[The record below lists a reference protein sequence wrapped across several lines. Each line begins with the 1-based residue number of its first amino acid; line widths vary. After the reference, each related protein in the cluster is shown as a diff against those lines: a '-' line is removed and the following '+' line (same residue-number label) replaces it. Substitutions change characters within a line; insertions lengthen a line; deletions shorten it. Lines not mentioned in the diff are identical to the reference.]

1 MSRKWSR
8 RKWLKVSGLSAVGL
22 TVPFSLTEFRNN
34 NSMKTNSDFDVI
46 IIGGSY
52 AGLSAAMALGRSL
65 RKVLLIDSG
74 KPCNRFTPH
83 SHNFITQDGAVP
95 SEISK
100 IAKEQVLRYDTVQF
114 LEGLAV
120 KARKKENGFE
130 IEIDSGERFNS
141 KKLIIS
147 TGVRDVFPD
156 IKGFEDCW
164 GKTVIHCPY
173 CHGYELKGEKTAIM
187 ANAER
192 AFHLAS
198 LVRNLTENLTIIRYG
213 ETEFSDEQLS
223 TLKKHSISVLEK
235 EIIEIGHNKGKIS
248 ALIFDDG
255 TKEEFDALYAG
266 IPFEQTS
273 HIPVSLGCELTEKG
287 HIQTEMFQ
295 KTNVEGVFACG
306 DCTSPMRSVAFA
318 VAAGNI
324 TGAMVNHQLAGE
336 EF

>member
-1 MSRKWSR
+1 MI
-8 RKWLKVSGLSAVGL
+8 
-22 TVPFSLTEFRNN
+22 
-34 NSMKTNSDFDVI
+34 NSSDFDVI

-65 RKVLLIDSG
+65 RKVLVIDSG
-74 KPCNRFTPH
+74 KPCNRFTSH

-100 IAKEQVLRYDTVQF
+100 TAKDQVLKYDTVQF
-114 LEGLAV
+114 LDGVAV
-120 KARKKENGFE
+120 EARKKEKGFE

-156 IKGFEDCW
+156 IKGFEECW

-173 CHGYELKGEKTAIM
+173 CHGYEFKEAKTAIKT
-187 ANAER
+187 NADST
-192 AFHLAS
+192 FHLAS
-198 LVRNLTENLTIIRYG
+198 LVKNLTHKLTIIRFG
-213 ETEFSDEQLS
+213 NTEFSKEQLS
-223 TLKKHSISVLEK
+223 KLKQHSISVLEK
-235 EIIEIGHNKGKIS
+235 EIVEIEHNKGKIS

-273 HIPVSLGCELTEKG
+273 HIPFSLGCELTETG
-287 HIQTEMFQ
+287 HIQTDFTQ
-295 KTNVEGVFACG
+295 KTNVKGVFACG

-324 TGAMVNHQLAGE
+324 TGAMVNHQLAEE